1 MYNQWFGLTSL
12 WDAFE
17 LKDGRFVVKNEFANF
32 VDDTTMK
39 NVRKQAQSRSS
50 IYNGVVGDNEKTRL
64 QTNIWTS
71 FITMLRNFFIM
82 GISERWKNLRDFQ
95 VADYEKYSELG
106 LDIESGEMINS
117 TPESIKK
124 AKIEQSYLKGGYNFS
139 TRTIE
144 DGIFISFGNALRHL
158 YTKVK
163 YYLRA
168 ASMNA

>member
-1 MYNQWFGLTSL
+1 MISTMNNYKLYTYKDSTDATPHKKFLKKDEFIAEALKDGRSEEEARQMYGQWFGLTSL

-17 LKDGRFVVKNEFANF
+17 LKDGRFTVKNEFANF

-82 GISERWKNLRDFQ
+82 GISERWKNLRDF
-95 VADYEKYSELG
+95 
-106 LDIESGEMINS
+106 
-117 TPESIKK
+117 
-124 AKIEQSYLKGGYNFS
+124 
-139 TRTIE
+139 
-144 DGIFISFGNALRHL
+144 
-158 YTKVK
+158 
-163 YYLRA
+163 
-168 ASMNA
+168 